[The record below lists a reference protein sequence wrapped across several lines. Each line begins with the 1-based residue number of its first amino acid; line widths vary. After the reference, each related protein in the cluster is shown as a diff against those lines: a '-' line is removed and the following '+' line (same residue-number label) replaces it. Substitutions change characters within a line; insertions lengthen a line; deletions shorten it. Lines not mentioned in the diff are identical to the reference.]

1 MRHPVGWPLGAVALL
16 WAASSTA
23 TGAIPCW
30 SALESGA
37 SRLTIDIDVAE
48 PSLTS
53 GAVQVADFPGL
64 DLVGT
69 TWVPTLSLPIAV
81 PPDGAVSIQATVEGL
96 HPIALVAAEGEAM
109 PEAPPSSRQPA
120 DALGFVDRGE
130 PSWAADLRLVTLR
143 VFALR
148 PGSEGEWLVPTRIR
162 IECIFTAGALPA
174 AGNRAAAPGSGMR
187 CAVAVNA
194 RQAELWRR
202 VPVAPAGLTRGD
214 GFDSTPNPWLRVS
227 IARRGL
233 YEITAGALD
242 SAGIDVGD
250 IDLGQLRLFC
260 APAGARPDT
269 LGSPSVPEWMEPCAL
284 LIEDDGDQ
292 AWDAATRVYFLGNGP
307 DGWRSDLDL
316 APPDTLDRHY
326 SHPYARTF
334 TYWLT
339 WGGDFSTAPLR
350 MAQEDASPG
359 GRPTLE
365 VAAGRIHHEENHV
378 YATRP
383 REESLDWPRF
393 FAVEVGANRGGVGAS
408 VTVPVSGLGSDS
420 TATVRVALWG
430 NTWAVSG
437 PNNDHSAYIKF
448 NGTEIASGLWESLT
462 RRVLIG
468 ETKLR
473 SSNSVALYV
482 RERPDGTELISDEVL
497 MDWAEIDYA
506 KRLAASRDSL
516 EFWAPAVEASAHAYR
531 VTGLTS
537 ADGWLLLDGS
547 SFRQPRRLQPQVVA
561 EGTGYA
567 AEFSVAPA
575 GEAAH
580 LVLTPRDRAAHPAA
594 VERVSWAGGWLRQRT
609 DAIDYL
615 IVTTAA
621 LSDPAGSLARHRTQ
635 HFYGA
640 EGDTVMLGR
649 VAQVDIQQVFDEF
662 SWGQHDPVALRDFI
676 AYARLYWKGSEAAP
690 TLSHVM
696 LLGNAYYDARDY
708 LRAGSEDLIPA
719 YLWYTWEVA
728 HSPQEM
734 PEFYGDDW
742 FGLLDGPRDMQVDL
756 NIGRLPAANE
766 SQAWTMVRKII
777 ANEVSAE
784 RDAWRTRLLFT
795 ADDICQGN
803 QPDGLSYAHMAQSE
817 HVCNEVAPVDAVFK
831 KIYLYEYGAECRYD
845 RKPQSTA
852 DLLDIVAEGVL
863 LFNFVGHGSEVQ
875 LATERLLDLS
885 TVSSLSNTNRPFL
898 MVTASC
904 AVGRFAEGG
913 DGLGVQ
919 VMCLSNRGALGVIS
933 ATATASSY
941 SSHTLNYGLVR
952 ALFPE
957 RRLLPTRAFGP
968 ALVQAKW
975 YSVNDRNDVR
985 YNLLGDPGS
994 RFAVPDGS
1002 VEVHLEGVPEV
1013 PADSDTLLRGAPAL
1027 VRGRVL
1033 DATGVP
1039 EVTFSGQAEV
1049 QVLDSDILRQP
1060 VSGAPGFDYLL
1071 PGSRIFSGTVPV
1083 TDGEFECPFFVPT
1096 ALRSGARGDA
1106 HIYVYAKRTSGGVT
1120 TPVRDAAG
1128 ARPSLFIPEE
1138 REPSSSDTVG
1148 PTIDLAWANADAP
1161 VEIGSE
1167 VTAELSDSSGI
1178 YVAALTPSRSV
1189 VVTVADRDGR
1199 LLVAQDLA
1207 SAVEFGTDYRH
1218 ASLTYA
1224 LPTGLPSGQRLT
1236 LRLAASDNLG
1246 RRTAASLEFH
1256 IGDADTLQVLLQGVY
1271 NIPNPSEGAT
1281 RFLFEIGREADLEV
1295 TIYTVTGHRILR
1307 LSGGTLAPVRAREV
1321 GIPWDGRDE
1330 DGDPVANGLYFYR
1343 ARATDDSGRREER
1356 IERLVVLR

>member
-1 MRHPVGWPLGAVALL
+1 MRHPLGWLLGAVALL
-16 WAASSTA
+16 WAAPSVAAGA
-23 TGAIPCW
+23 TPCW
-30 SALESGA
+30 SALELGST
-37 SRLTIDIDVAE
+37 RLTIDIDVAE
-48 PSLTS
+48 PSQAS
-53 GAVQVADFPGL
+53 GTGEVAGFPGL

-69 TWVPTLSLPIAV
+69 TWVPTLGLPIAI
-81 PPDGAVSIQATVEGL
+81 PPDGTVSIRASAEGL
-96 HPIALVAAEGEAM
+96 HPIMLADAEGGSV
-109 PEAPPSSRQPA
+109 PEAPRSERQA
-120 DALGFVDRGE
+120 VDELGFVDRGE

-148 PGSEGEWLVPTRIR
+148 PGPGGEWLAPTHVR
-162 IECIFTAGALPA
+162 IECDFTPGAPTA
-174 AGNRAAAPGSGMR
+174 AGDRVAASGQGMR

-194 RQAELWRR
+194 QQAERWRR
-202 VPVAPAGLTRGD
+202 VPVAPTRLRQGD
-214 GFDSTPNPWLRVS
+214 GFDSTPNPWLRLS

-233 YEITAGALD
+233 YEIAASALD

-250 IDLGQLRLFC
+250 IDLGQVRLFC
-260 APAGARPDT
+260 ADAGARPDT
-269 LGSPSVPEWMEPCAL
+269 LGSPSVPAWMEPCAL

-292 AWDAATRVYFLGNGP
+292 AWDASTRVYFLGNGP
-307 DGWRSDLDL
+307 DGWRSDLAL
-316 APPDTLDRHY
+316 AAPDSVDRHY
-326 SHPYARTF
+326 GHPHARTF

-350 MAQEDASPG
+350 MAEEDAAPG
-359 GRPTLE
+359 ERPLLE
-365 VAAGRIHHEENHV
+365 VATGRVHHEENRLYV
-378 YATRP
+378 TRP

-393 FAVEVGANRGGVGAS
+393 YAAEVSANLGDVGAS
-408 VTVPVSGLGSDS
+408 VTVPVAGPVPES
-420 TATVRVALWG
+420 TGRVRVAVWG
-430 NTWAVSG
+430 STWGVAG
-437 PNNDHSAYIKF
+437 LNNDHSAYIEV
-448 NGTEIASGLWESLT
+448 NGTEIAAGQWESLT
-462 RRVLIG
+462 RKVLAG
-468 ETKLR
+468 ETALR
-473 SSNSVALYV
+473 ASNSITLYV
-482 RERPDGTELISDEVL
+482 RQRTEGGELISDEVL
-497 MDWAEIDYA
+497 MDWAEIDYQR
-506 KRLAASRDSL
+506 RLEANRDSL
-516 EFWAPAVEASAHAYR
+516 EFWARAAEAASNAYR

-547 SFRQPRRLQPQVVA
+547 SFRQPRRLLPQVVA
-561 EGTGYA
+561 DGTGYA

-580 LVLTPRDRAAHPAA
+580 LVLTPRARAARPAA
-594 VERVSWAGGWLRQRT
+594 IERVSWEGGWLRERT
-609 DAIDYL
+609 DAVDYL
-615 IVTTAA
+615 IVTAAA
-621 LSDPAGSLARHRTQ
+621 LSDPATSLARHRTS

-640 EGDTVMLGR
+640 GGDTEMTGR
-649 VAQVDIQQVFDEF
+649 VVQVDMQQIFDEF

-676 AYARLYWKGSEAAP
+676 AYARLHWKGSEAAP
-690 TLSHVM
+690 PLSHVM

-708 LRAGSEDLIPA
+708 LKAGGEDLIPG
-719 YLWYTWEVA
+719 YLWYAWEVA
-728 HSPQEM
+728 HSAQDM

-742 FGLLDGPRDMQVDL
+742 FGLLDGPDDRQVDL
-756 NIGRLPAANE
+756 NIGRLPAAND

-777 ANEVSAE
+777 TNEVSAE

-803 QPDGLSYAHMAQSE
+803 QPDNLSYVHMVQSE
-817 HVCNEVAPVDAVFK
+817 RLCNEVVPREAVLK
-831 KIYLYEYGAECRYD
+831 KVYLYEYGAECHYD
-845 RKPQSTA
+845 RKPQATE
-852 DLLDIVAEGVL
+852 DLLEVVAEGAL
-863 LFNFVGHGSEVQ
+863 LFNFVGHGSEIQ

-885 TVSSLSNTNRPFL
+885 TVPSLSNQSRPFL

-919 VMCLSNRGALGVIS
+919 VLLLSNRGGLGVIS

-941 SSHTLNYGLVR
+941 SSHYLNYGLLQ

-957 RRLLPTRAFGP
+957 RQLLPTRAFGP
-968 ALVQAKW
+968 SLVQAKW

-1002 VEVHLEGVPEV
+1002 VELHLEDVPEV

-1027 VRGRVL
+1027 LRGRVL
-1033 DATGVP
+1033 DAAGVP
-1039 EVTFSGQAEV
+1039 EVTFTGQAEV

-1060 VSGAPGFDYLL
+1060 VAGATNYDYLL
-1071 PGSRIFSGTVPV
+1071 PGSRIFSGTVAV
-1083 TDGEFECPFFVPT
+1083 TAGKFECPFFVPT
-1096 ALRSGARGDA
+1096 ALRSGARGAA
-1106 HIYVYAKRTSGGVT
+1106 HIYVYATRTGGGGAV
-1120 TPVRDAAG
+1120 PVRDAAG

-1138 REPSSSDTVG
+1138 REASSSDTVG
-1148 PTIDLAWANADAP
+1148 PAIDLAWVDADAP
-1161 VEIGSE
+1161 VAIGSE
-1167 VTAELSDSSGI
+1167 LTAELSDSSGI

-1189 VVTVADRDGR
+1189 VMTLADRDGR
-1199 LLVAQDLA
+1199 VLIAQDLA
-1207 SAVEFGTDYRH
+1207 STVEFGADYQH

-1236 LRLAASDNLG
+1236 LTLAASDNLG
-1246 RRTAASLEFH
+1246 RRSAASLEFH
-1256 IGDADTLQVLLQGVY
+1256 IGDADTSRALLQGVY

-1281 RFLFEIGREADLEV
+1281 RFLFEIEREADLEV

-1307 LSGGTLAPVRAREV
+1307 LSGGTLAPAPAREV

-1343 ARATDDSGRREER
+1343 ARATDESGRREER